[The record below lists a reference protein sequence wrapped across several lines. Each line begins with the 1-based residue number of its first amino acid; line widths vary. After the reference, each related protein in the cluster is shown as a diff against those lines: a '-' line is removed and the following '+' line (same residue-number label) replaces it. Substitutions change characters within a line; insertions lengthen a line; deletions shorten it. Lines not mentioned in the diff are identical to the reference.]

1 MDNNK
6 FFSLNDTLYSIV
18 ERYPEA
24 LDFFVANGFEQ
35 LKNEQM
41 LKTMGRTVTLDMALK
56 AKKISS
62 HLFEE
67 KLISFL
73 DKDEN
78 VDISLTE
85 SRGEAKGDLLIEGVL
100 PCPIRIPLLEGIK
113 KCTEEENARR
123 DYTVAYELKSANL
136 GLDWVTEKVRTG
148 DPDKVSD
155 ILLSAGYELF
165 FDEKLMG
172 QYMKNGIFETYIDEM
187 NKDFCNDRID
197 LRDPKKQYAI
207 MGVVPA
213 VFLINTQAL
222 GDRKV
227 PETWE
232 DILSE
237 EYEDSVALPMNDLDL
252 FNALVITIYKE
263 FGEEGIR
270 KLARSYKKSLHPAQM
285 VKAKSRSNDAPA
297 VSIIPYFFTQMLM
310 GQSEMYAVWPKDGAL
325 LSPIFMISKREKADK
340 VKPFIDFFMSEEIG
354 TLFSANGKFPSTNPN
369 VDNHLEPHQNFKW
382 VGWDFIHSN
391 DVGALVRQCE
401 KDFHEA
407 IMEL

>member
-1 MDNNK
+1 MRNNK
-6 FFSLNDTLYSIV
+6 FFSLNDTLYSII
-18 ERYPEA
+18 EKYPEA
-24 LDFFVANGFEQ
+24 LDFFIANGFEQ

-41 LKTMGRTVTLDMALK
+41 LKTMGKSITLDVALK
-56 AKKISS
+56 SRKINSQ
-62 HLFEE
+62 LFEE
-67 KLISFL
+67 KLFSFL

-78 VDISLTE
+78 VDISLTQ
-85 SRGEAKGDLLIEGVL
+85 SKSDVSGDLLIEGVL

-113 KCTEEENARR
+113 NWTEEENSKR

-136 GLDWVTEKVRTG
+136 GLDWVTEKVKTG

-155 ILLSAGYELF
+155 VLLSAGYELF

-172 QYMKNGIFETYIDEM
+172 QYMKGGIFETYIDKM
-187 NKDFCNDRID
+187 NKDFCNDNID

-213 VFLINTQAL
+213 VFLVNTQAL
-222 GDRKV
+222 GERKA
-227 PETWE
+227 PETWA

-252 FNALVITIYKE
+252 FNALVVTIYKE
-263 FGEEGIR
+263 FGSEGIR

-285 VKAKSRSNDAPA
+285 VKAKSRNNDAPA

-310 GQSEMYAVWPKDGAL
+310 GSADMYAVWPKDGAL
-325 LSPIFMISKREKADK
+325 LSPIFMISKKEKADK

-382 VGWDFIHSN
+382 IGWDFIHGN
-391 DVGALVRQCE
+391 DIGALVRQCE

-407 IMEL
+407 IMAL